1 MNSKYIII
9 LFFTI
14 VSSLTYGQD
23 NDVVIEGKVSFV
35 TSKNI
40 YVKFENTS
48 DINIG
53 DTLYLINT
61 NTPCLSVSNKS
72 SSSVVCSII
81 NDCVVKKEDIVFF
94 KFNSKVKDEIV
105 QEKIQ
110 EPISKKDDNLIE
122 TKEPIKKESLFSEKI
137 KGRFSVASYSNLSD
151 NRDDRHR
158 LMSRFSINAD
168 HINNSKFSVETYLNY
183 RQNFITQENVISEA
197 KTKFFKVYN
206 LALRYDLDSTFSV
219 TLGRKINNKA
229 SSLSANDGIQIEKIL
244 GKNYIG
250 VIGGFRPDITD
261 FGFNPDLLQYGA
273 YMGRE
278 IKNKNIYSQTT
289 LGFAEQRNN
298 NEIDRRYTYFQ
309 HSSTIFKKLNL
320 FSSVELDIFNK
331 VNDSI
336 NNSPRLTNLYLST
349 RYRFSKIFN
358 LMLSY
363 DSRKRIIYYE
373 TYQTEVER
381 LLEEYLARQGLRARL
396 NVKPFKYLT
405 TGVSY
410 SKRYQNDSDNK
421 SDNIYGYITLSK
433 LPGIGGRL
441 NLTYNLNSSNYLE
454 SNIAAIRFSRPLF
467 KQKLNTDFYYRFV
480 NYAYLNNNLTF
491 DQQYFGANLSYSIN
505 RTLVLSVSGEY
516 STYDLENKYRI
527 NTRII
532 KRFYRNNK

>member
-381 LLEEYLARQGLRARL
+381 LLEEDLARQGLRARL